1 LVNVL
6 VIGSGGREHAL
17 SWKLSQSSKVETVYT
32 APGNGGT
39 KNNVPLDVT
48 DLDGLSEFAQKNNC
62 FTVVGPEDPLA
73 AGIVDKFNELNLKV
87 FGPSQAAAQLESSKI
102 WAKNFMKRNNI
113 PTARFEIFDDPQKA
127 EEYVKSIDYNVVVKA
142 DGLAAGKGVIVCNS
156 NDEAISA
163 IHTILVKK
171 TFGDAGNK
179 IIIEERIDGIEA
191 SYIALSDGDVAL
203 PMASSQDHKRIFD
216 DDEGPNTGGMGAYS
230 PTPIVTTDLAK
241 KIQEEVIEKT
251 IHAMKN
257 EGISFKGFLYAGIM
271 IKDGKPYVLEY
282 NVRMGDPECQPI
294 TMRMNFDL
302 YDYFVASVD
311 GTLSSMP
318 SLSWKDQFAVCVVL
332 ASNGYPGTYST
343 NDEITGFDSISN
355 DTHVFHAG
363 TKKYDGKIFSNGGRV
378 LGVTSLGDSLD
389 SAISN
394 VYSATEKII
403 WSNKY
408 CRKDIGKKGL
418 SYFWVWNILSS
429 VIIQFMFMSCSDFG
443 IFLIICFSNTSE
455 IVIVSFF
462 AKNLS

>member
-113 PTARFEIFDDPQKA
+113 PTARFEIFDEPRKA

-418 SYFWVWNILSS
+418 SYF
-429 VIIQFMFMSCSDFG
+429 
-443 IFLIICFSNTSE
+443 
-455 IVIVSFF
+455 
-462 AKNLS
+462 